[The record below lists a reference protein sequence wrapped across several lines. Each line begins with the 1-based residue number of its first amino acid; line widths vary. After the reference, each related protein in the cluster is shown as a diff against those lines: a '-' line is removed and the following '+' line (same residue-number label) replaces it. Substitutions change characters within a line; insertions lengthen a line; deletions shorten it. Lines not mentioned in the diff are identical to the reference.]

1 MYRRR
6 RYMTSGGFGEKIE
19 IGSTIVN
26 LPYDRT
32 QNPSGVDQYQ
42 DGGRTVHWNLFSKLD
57 LK

>member
-1 MYRRR
+1 
-6 RYMTSGGFGEKIE
+6 MTSGGFGEKIE